1 MRKNGMKN
9 IFRAVFWQRQG
20 IYNRKSYEVI
30 GMKKYIC
37 IMICLICSLWLA
49 VVSAQQVKVS
59 GFGMNYDEA
68 ERDALR
74 NAVEQA
80 VGTMGDS
87 TTLVK
92 NSELLSDEIY
102 KSSKGYIRNYQ
113 IVNRQMHND
122 GTFEVNIYADVDTN
136 PNSKLMNELTRLGI
150 INRQLRDPKIA
161 VIIPEYHIRAKVP
174 DPAGETAIIRK
185 LIEAGFSRIM
195 YAEGMRNTIKKL
207 DYLTAQDMHSIADN
221 LNVDILIV
229 GEAFSEGI
237 GDVGKFIGRGKNTGI
252 LSCSARLE
260 AKIFIAKTGQIISAN
275 GTYGKAADV
284 TELIASKKALNAA
297 GEKMGDYIVEKLLDY
312 GSGNMQN
319 LEMRIITT
327 DFSKVNMIYRALQ
340 NMRGVNSAV
349 INGYNAGEAVIN
361 LKYPGTPQSIYNQL
375 NQNVNCNANLQQ
387 ITYNTLTI
395 TVY

>member
-80 VGTMGDS
+80 VGTMVDS

-185 LIEAGFSRIM
+185 LTEAGFSRII

-284 TELIASKKALNAA
+284 TKLIASKKALNAA
-297 GEKMGDYIVEKLLDY
+297 GEKMGDYIVEKLLNY
-312 GSGNMQN
+312 GSTNTQN
-319 LEMRIITT
+319 LEVKVITT
-327 DFSKVNMIYRALQ
+327 DFNKVNMINKALQ
-340 NMRGVNSAV
+340 NIHGVSSAMVNS
-349 INGYNAGEAVIN
+349 YNAGTAVIN
-361 LKYPGTPQSIYNQL
+361 LKYSGTPQSIYNQL
-375 NQNVNCNANLQQ
+375 SQNVNCSLKLQQ
-387 ITYNTLTI
+387 ITYNTLTV
-395 TVY
+395 TAY